1 MKHYL
6 LIILLLLSMSS
17 VNAQITVNTQ
27 FEPYSLEEMLV
38 PYIIAQ
44 RAYSDLMTEIDALTE
59 EIVDILSQNI
69 DSQMRNEMNAEYKAI
84 QTVARNLEDTGNLK
98 NARNGY
104 NRVRKSVRQKV
115 VNYNNRIAQ
124 ERQRVAH
131 EQRQSR
137 AQGQTQQQPM
147 Q

>member
-6 LIILLLLSMSS
+6 LIILLLFSMSS

-124 ERQRVAH
+124 CL
-131 EQRQSR
+131 
-137 AQGQTQQQPM
+137 
-147 Q
+147 

>member
-17 VNAQITVNTQ
+17 VNAQITVNTR

-124 ERQRVAH
+124 ERQRVAQ

>member
-6 LIILLLLSMSS
+6 LIILLLFSMSS

-27 FEPYSLEEMLV
+27 FEPYSLEEMLG

-124 ERQRVAH
+124 ERQRVAQ

>member
-124 ERQRVAH
+124 ERQRVAQ

>member
-6 LIILLLLSMSS
+6 LIILLLFSMSS

-124 ERQRVAH
+124 ERQRVAQ
-131 EQRQSR
+131 EQWQSR
-137 AQGQTQQQPM
+137 VQGQTQQQPM

>member
-38 PYIIAQ
+38 PYIITQ

-124 ERQRVAH
+124 ERQRVAQ

>member
-6 LIILLLLSMSS
+6 LIILLLFSMSS

-124 ERQRVAH
+124 ERQRVAQ
-131 EQRQSR
+131 EQQQSR